1 MADLV
6 VNEEGHVVITD
17 GDETLTYTG
26 LEVRT
31 PDGSVISHESRGGS
45 MFSAATTSVGDTFV
59 EISHLGDG
67 PDGGELVMV
76 ATAPDGS
83 TCVALGGL
91 VRETIG
97 EHVPESWLAAV
108 DLAIGLVTEGT
119 IDSGTKEDVE
129 AFHQRLLGAYFG

>member
-1 MADLV
+1 
-6 VNEEGHVVITD
+6 
-17 GDETLTYTG
+17 
-26 LEVRT
+26 
-31 PDGSVISHESRGGS
+31 

-76 ATAPDGS
+76 ATLPDGS
-83 TCVALGGL
+83 TYVALGGL

-119 IDSGTKEDVE
+119 VDSGTKEDVE